1 MLKMFTTQVTGL
13 FNRLLEK
20 EEFAIEDSARL
31 LAQAAAG
38 EGSIYIYGS
47 AEMSAIPFEATEG
60 AEPLNG
66 AVRLQSAEQVSTLNP
81 ADRVLIFS
89 RQSTDAEAVAIAEEL
104 IKEGLSF
111 VAVSTIVDDGGLDA
125 LADVHI
131 DLRIK
136 KGMLPDEN
144 GERFGQPTSMAAL
157 FIYYGIKFTIDEMMA
172 EYEE

>member
-1 MLKMFTTQVTGL
+1 MFTTQVTGL

-47 AEMSAIPFEATEG
+47 AEMNAIPYEATEG

-66 AVRLQSAEQVSTLNP
+66 AVRLQSAEQVSKLTP
-81 ADRVLIFS
+81 ADRVLIFA
-89 RQSTDAEAVAIAEEL
+89 RQSTDTEAVAIAEEL
-104 IKEGLSF
+104 IKKDLSF
-111 VAVSTIVDDGGLDA
+111 VAVSTIIDDGGLDA

>member
-1 MLKMFTTQVTGL
+1 MFTTQVTGL